1 MAAGGVLD
9 NLSEL
14 TKTPANR
21 KALTVG
27 IGLVLLQ
34 QLSGQPSVLYY
45 ANRIFERAGLGPLLP
60 PNQLV
65 DSASSPPT
73 NSSIQLP
80 LPQPT
85 R

>member
-1 MAAGGVLD
+1 VAAGGVLD

-14 TKTPANR
+14 TKTAANR

-45 ANRIFERAGLGPLLP
+45 ANRIFERAGLGPRPSPHQVL
-60 PNQLV
+60 
-65 DSASSPPT
+65 DAAAS
-73 NSSIQLP
+73 Q
-80 LPQPT
+80 
-85 R
+85 